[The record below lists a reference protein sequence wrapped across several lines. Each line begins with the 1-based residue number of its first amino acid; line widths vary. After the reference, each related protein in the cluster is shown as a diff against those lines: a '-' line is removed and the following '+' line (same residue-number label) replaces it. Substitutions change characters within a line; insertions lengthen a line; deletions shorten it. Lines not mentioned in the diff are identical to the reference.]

1 MSSINRTLEEIK
13 KKYGRETARA
23 FAAAID
29 DVRSNVVLRRVIQAI
44 ERGDIDTAID
54 ALNIDET
61 LFTKVR
67 AAMVAAYNDG
77 AIAVVAATRFSP
89 PTATRAVVRWD
100 ASNPVAEKL
109 IRETVGAEITKITQ
123 STLAGVRE
131 ALANGYSKGQGPRN
145 IALDVVGRVGANGK
159 RTGGLVGL
167 SEPQVRLSSKIDDI
181 LSDPSR
187 YREYF
192 KRDSKTGKLKPRW
205 KGTNG
210 NVSRAILKAMNDGKQ
225 LTAAQIEK
233 IQSANKNKMLKQRGT
248 AIARTETAGAV
259 EQSRI
264 DAFKVGM
271 AKGGYPDQYVIKE
284 WLHGGGGMKPR
295 VQHVHESGQSVRG
308 LDTPFTMSDNTQM
321 QRPHDP
327 AAPAKHVINC
337 TCTLLLR
344 VDWKRMRVDGVI

>member
-23 FAAAID
+23 FTAAID

-67 AAMVAAYNDG
+67 AAMVVAYNDG

-100 ASNPVAEKL
+100 ASNPVAEKF
-109 IRETVGAEITKITQ
+109 IRETVGDEITKITQ

-131 ALANGYSKGQGPRN
+131 ALASGYGKGQGPRN

-167 SEPQVRLSSKIDDI
+167 SEPQVRYVQSMRDKLESGDYAGVKRMS
-181 LSDPSR
+181 
-187 YREYF
+187 
-192 KRDSKTGKLKPRW
+192 KRDRRFDRTLDKAIRTGKP
-205 KGTNG
+205 
-210 NVSRAILKAMNDGKQ
+210 
-225 LTAAQIEK
+225 LTKAQIDK
-233 IQSANKNKMLKQRGT
+233 ISMRYSDRLLKLRGDT
-248 AIARTETAGAV
+248 IARTETAGAV

-271 AKGGYPDQYVIKE
+271 AKGGYPDQYVVKE

-308 LDTPFTMSDNTQM
+308 LDTPFIMSDNTQM

-337 TCTLLLR
+337 TCSLLLR
-344 VDWKRMRVDGVI
+344 VDWKRMRIDGVI